1 MTFLKTRLRNERG
14 QVMAFAVIGLLAMLG
29 MAAAVLD
36 VGSWYRADRQLQ
48 TTVDAAALAAAQAL
62 PSDPDFARLELAPQ
76 YADKNGSRDDLDT
89 VSITKTVVANDT
101 VTVTGSKSAPGFF
114 SQVFGIDSVTV
125 GATATARV
133 GALATARG
141 SSPIAVHVSHPDL
154 QCDPAP
160 CSEDPTELDLSKID
174 GPGAFHLINLD
185 GVNGGGT
192 QTLADWIQY
201 GYDGEMSQDF
211 FSETGNKLNS
221 GPVRQALDAVIGQE
235 LLFPVYDDHQGSGTN
250 LEYNIIGWAGF
261 VITGYDV
268 SANKNL
274 IFGHFTEVVW
284 DGTFP
289 TTPGGSNFG
298 AWAVSLTG

>member
-14 QVMAFAVIGLLAMLG
+14 QVMAFVLIILLAILG

-62 PSDPDFARLELAPQ
+62 PSDTASAQALAQQ
-76 YADKNGSRDDLDT
+76 YADKNGGGLDT
-89 VSITKTVVANDT
+89 VSFTTTVVANDT
-101 VTVTGSKSAPGFF
+101 VKVTGSKPAPGFF

-141 SSPIAVHVSHPDL
+141 SSPIAVHVDHPDL

-160 CSEDPTELDLSKID
+160 CSEDPTVLDLDKV
-174 GPGAFHLINLD
+174 GAGAFHLINLD
-185 GVNGGGT
+185 GVSGGGT
-192 QTLADWIQY
+192 EALADWIQY

-235 LLFPVYDDHQGSGTN
+235 LLFPVYDVTQGSGTN
-250 LEYNIIGWAGF
+250 LEYNVIGWAGF

-268 SANKNL
+268 SKNQNL

-284 DGTFP
+284 DGSFP
-289 TTPGGSNFG
+289 TTPGGNNFG

>member
-1 MTFLKTRLRNERG
+1 MTFNGKHLQSERG
-14 QVMAFAVIGLLAMLG
+14 QAIVLTVIGLVALLG

-62 PSDPDFARLELAPQ
+62 PSDTASAQGLAQQ
-76 YADKNGSRDDLDT
+76 YADKNGGGLDT
-89 VSITKTVVANDT
+89 VSFTTTVVANDT
-101 VTVTGSKSAPGFF
+101 VKVTGSKPAPGFF
-114 SQVFGIDSVTV
+114 SQIFGVDSVTV
-125 GATATARV
+125 GASATARV

-141 SSPIAVHVSHPDL
+141 SSPIAVHVDHPDL

-160 CSEDPTELDLSKID
+160 CSEDPTVLDLSKV
-174 GPGAFHLINLD
+174 GAGAFHLINLD
-185 GVNGGGT
+185 GVMGGGT

-235 LLFPVYDDHQGSGTN
+235 LLFPVYDVTQGSGTN
-250 LEYNIIGWAGF
+250 LEYSVIGWAGF

-268 SANKNL
+268 TANQNL
-274 IFGHFTEVVW
+274 IFGHFTEVIW
-284 DGTFP
+284 EGSFP
-289 TTPGGSNFG
+289 TTPGGNNFG

>member
-1 MTFLKTRLRNERG
+1 MTSFLRRSGDERG
-14 QVMAFAVIGLLAMLG
+14 QVIVFTVISLFVMLALS
-29 MAAAVLD
+29 AAVLD
-36 VGSWYRADRQLQ
+36 LGSWFQADRRLQ

-62 PSDPDFARLELAPQ
+62 PSDTAQAQALAEE
-76 YADKNGSRDDLDT
+76 YADKNGGGLDT
-89 VSITKTVVANDT
+89 VTFKTTVVANDT
-101 VTVTGSKSAPGFF
+101 VEVKGAAPAPGFF

-125 GATATARV
+125 NATATARV

-141 SSPIAVHVSHPDL
+141 SSPIAVHVDHPDL

-160 CSEDPTELDLSKID
+160 CSEDPTVLDLSKID

-185 GVNGGGT
+185 GVSGGGT

-221 GPVRQALDAVIGQE
+221 GPVREALDAVIGQE
-235 LLFPVYDDHQGSGTN
+235 LLFPVYDVTQGSGTN
-250 LEYNIIGWAGF
+250 LEYNVIGWAGF

-268 SANKNL
+268 SKNQNL

-284 DGTFP
+284 DGSFP
-289 TTPGGSNFG
+289 TTPGGNNFG

>member
-1 MTFLKTRLRNERG
+1 MTFPKTRLRNERG
-14 QVMAFAVIGLLAMLG
+14 QAIVFIVIGLLAMLG

-62 PSDPDFARLELAPQ
+62 PSDTASAQALAQQ
-76 YADKNGSRDDLDT
+76 YADKNGGGMDT
-89 VSITKTVVANDT
+89 VSFTTTVVANDT
-101 VTVTGSKSAPGFF
+101 VTVTGSKPAPGFF

-141 SSPIAVHVSHPDL
+141 ASPIAIHSGEAAL

-160 CSEDPTELDLSKID
+160 CSEDPTVLDLGKVGPGGFQLLNID
-174 GPGAFHLINLD
+174 GST
-185 GVNGGGT
+185 GGTST

-201 GYDGEMSQDF
+201 GYEGEMTQDF
-211 FSETGNKLNS
+211 YSDPGNKLNS
-221 GPVRQALDAVIGQE
+221 DPVKDALDAVIGQE
-235 LLFPVYDDHQGSGTN
+235 LLFPVYDIVDGSGSG
-250 LEYNIIGWAGF
+250 LEYNVIGWAGF
-261 VITGYDV
+261 VITGYEV
-268 SANKNL
+268 QGGTTRIL
-274 IFGHFTEVVW
+274 GYFTEVVW

-289 TTPGGSNFG
+289 TSPGGNNFG

>member
-1 MTFLKTRLRNERG
+1 MTSFLRRSGDERG
-14 QVMAFAVIGLLAMLG
+14 QVIVFTVISLFVMLALS
-29 MAAAVLD
+29 AAVLD
-36 VGSWYRADRQLQ
+36 LGSWFQADRRLQ

-62 PSDPDFARLELAPQ
+62 PNDTAQAQALAEE
-76 YADKNGSRDDLDT
+76 YADKNGGGLDT
-89 VSITKTVVANDT
+89 VTFKTTVVANDT
-101 VTVTGSKSAPGFF
+101 VEVKGAAPAPGFF

-125 GATATARV
+125 NATATARV

-141 SSPIAVHVSHPDL
+141 SSPVAVHVDHPDL

-160 CSEDPTELDLSKID
+160 CSEDPTVLDLSKID

-185 GVNGGGT
+185 GVSGGGT

-235 LLFPVYDDHQGSGTN
+235 LLFPVYDVTQGSGTN
-250 LEYNIIGWAGF
+250 LEYNVIGWAGF

-268 SANKNL
+268 SKNQNL

-284 DGTFP
+284 DGSFP
-289 TTPGGSNFG
+289 TTPGGNNFG

>member
-14 QVMAFAVIGLLAMLG
+14 QAIVFVVIGLFAMLG

-62 PSDPDFARLELAPQ
+62 PSDTASAEALAQQ
-76 YADKNGSRDDLDT
+76 YADKNGGGPVT
-89 VSITKTVVANDT
+89 VSFDTTVVANDT
-101 VTVTGSKSAPGFF
+101 VKVTGSKPAPGFF

-141 SSPIAVHVSHPDL
+141 SSPIAVQADHPDL

-160 CSEDPTELDLSKID
+160 CSEDPTVLDLDKI
-174 GPGAFHLINLD
+174 GAGAFHLINLD
-185 GVNGGGT
+185 GVSGGGT
-192 QTLADWIQY
+192 QALADWIQY

-235 LLFPVYDDHQGSGTN
+235 LLFPVYDVTQGSGTN
-250 LEYNIIGWAGF
+250 LEYNVIGWAGF

-274 IFGHFTEVVW
+274 IFGHFTEVIW
-284 DGTFP
+284 EGSFP
-289 TTPGGSNFG
+289 TSPGGGSNFG

>member
-1 MTFLKTRLRNERG
+1 MTSFLRRSGDERG
-14 QVMAFAVIGLLAMLG
+14 QVIVFTVISLFVMLALS
-29 MAAAVLD
+29 AAVLD
-36 VGSWYRADRQLQ
+36 LGSWFQADRRLQ

-62 PSDPDFARLELAPQ
+62 PNDTAQAQALAEE
-76 YADKNGSRDDLDT
+76 YADKNGGGLDT
-89 VSITKTVVANDT
+89 VTFKTTVVANDT
-101 VTVTGSKSAPGFF
+101 VEVKGAAPAPGFF

-125 GATATARV
+125 NATATARV

-141 SSPIAVHVSHPDL
+141 SSPIAVHVDHPDL

-160 CSEDPTELDLSKID
+160 CSEDPTVLDLSKID

-185 GVNGGGT
+185 GVSGGGT

-235 LLFPVYDDHQGSGTN
+235 LLFPVYDVTQGSGTN
-250 LEYNIIGWAGF
+250 LEYNVIGWAGF

-268 SANKNL
+268 SKNQNL

-284 DGTFP
+284 DGSFP
-289 TTPGGSNFG
+289 TTPGGNNFG

>member
-14 QVMAFAVIGLLAMLG
+14 QVMAFVLIILLAILG

-62 PSDPDFARLELAPQ
+62 PSDTASAQALAQQ
-76 YADKNGSRDDLDT
+76 YADKNGGGLDT
-89 VSITKTVVANDT
+89 VSFTTTVVANDT
-101 VTVTGSKSAPGFF
+101 VKVTGSKPAPGFF

-141 SSPIAVHVSHPDL
+141 SSPIAVHVDHPDL

-160 CSEDPTELDLSKID
+160 CSEDPTVLDLDKV
-174 GPGAFHLINLD
+174 GAGAFHLINLD
-185 GVNGGGT
+185 GVSGGGT
-192 QTLADWIQY
+192 QALADWIQY

-235 LLFPVYDDHQGSGTN
+235 LLFPVYDVTQGSGTN
-250 LEYNIIGWAGF
+250 LEYNVIGWAGF

-268 SANKNL
+268 HANKNL
-274 IFGHFTEVVW
+274 IFGHFTEVIW
-284 DGTFP
+284 EGTFP
-289 TTPGGSNFG
+289 TSPGGGSNFG

>member
-1 MTFLKTRLRNERG
+1 MTSFLRRSGDERG
-14 QVMAFAVIGLLAMLG
+14 QVIVFTVISLFVMLALS
-29 MAAAVLD
+29 AAVLD
-36 VGSWYRADRQLQ
+36 LGSWFQADRRLQ

-62 PSDPDFARLELAPQ
+62 PNDTAQAQALAEE
-76 YADKNGSRDDLDT
+76 YADKNGGGLDT
-89 VSITKTVVANDT
+89 VTFKTTVVANDT
-101 VTVTGSKSAPGFF
+101 VEVKGAAPAPGFF
-114 SQVFGIDSVTV
+114 SQVFGIDSGTV
-125 GATATARV
+125 NATATARV

-141 SSPIAVHVSHPDL
+141 SSPIAVHVDHPDL

-160 CSEDPTELDLSKID
+160 CSEDPTVLDLSKID

-185 GVNGGGT
+185 GVSGGGT

-235 LLFPVYDDHQGSGTN
+235 LLFPVYDVTQGSGTN
-250 LEYNIIGWAGF
+250 LEYNVIGWAGF

-268 SANKNL
+268 SKNQNL

-284 DGTFP
+284 DGSFP
-289 TTPGGSNFG
+289 TTPGGNNFG

>member
-1 MTFLKTRLRNERG
+1 MTSFLRRSGDERG
-14 QVMAFAVIGLLAMLG
+14 QVIVLTVISLFVMLALS
-29 MAAAVLD
+29 AAVLD
-36 VGSWYRADRQLQ
+36 LGSWFQADRRLQ

-62 PSDPDFARLELAPQ
+62 PNDTAQAQALAEE
-76 YADKNGSRDDLDT
+76 YADKNGGGLDT
-89 VSITKTVVANDT
+89 VTFKTTVVANDT
-101 VTVTGSKSAPGFF
+101 VEVKGAAPAPGFF

-125 GATATARV
+125 NATATARV

-141 SSPIAVHVSHPDL
+141 SSPIAVHVDHPDL

-160 CSEDPTELDLSKID
+160 CSEDPTVLDLSKID

-185 GVNGGGT
+185 GVSGGGT

-235 LLFPVYDDHQGSGTN
+235 LLFPVYDVTQGSGTN
-250 LEYNIIGWAGF
+250 LEYNVIGWAGF

-268 SANKNL
+268 SKNQNL

-284 DGTFP
+284 DGSFP
-289 TTPGGSNFG
+289 TTPGGNNFG